1 MKKIDLMVKRIS
13 ESYKDIPL
21 PNYATQG
28 SSGMDIRAA
37 IETPLVIPIGKVALV
52 PTNLSVE
59 IPIGYEIQVRP
70 RSGLAAKN
78 GIGVLNSPGTIDSDY
93 RGEVKIILFNFGSE
107 DFVINRGDRIAQ
119 LIIAEVIQAKIVE
132 SENLNNSVRGEGG
145 FGHTGK
151 S

>member
-1 MKKIDLMVKRIS
+1 MKKIDLLVKRIS
-13 ESYKDIPL
+13 ESYKDIPV
-21 PNYATQG
+21 PSYATEG
-28 SSGMDIRAA
+28 SSGMDVRAA
-37 IETPLVIPIGKVALV
+37 IENPIVIPIGKVALV

-59 IPIGYEIQVRP
+59 IPLGYEIQVRP

-132 SENLNNSVRGEGG
+132 SANLNNSVRGEGG

>member
-1 MKKIDLMVKRIS
+1 MKKIDLLVKRIS

-21 PNYATQG
+21 PNYATEG
-28 SSGMDIRAA
+28 SSGMDVRAA
-37 IETPLVIPIGKVALV
+37 IENSIVIPIGKVALI

-132 SENLNNSVRGEGG
+132 SENLNNSDRGEGG

>member
-1 MKKIDLMVKRIS
+1 MKKIDLLVKRIS

-21 PNYATQG
+21 PNYATEG
-28 SSGMDIRAA
+28 SSGMDVRAA
-37 IETPLVIPIGKVALV
+37 IEKSLVIPNGKVALI

-59 IPIGYEIQVRP
+59 IPIGFEIQVRP

-93 RGEVKIILFNFGSE
+93 GGEVKIILFNFGSE

-132 SENLNNSVRGEGG
+132 SANLNNSDRGEGG